1 LENTTFVYM
10 TVGSKKE
17 AMAIGNELVTHRL
30 AACVNIIDQMNSIYW
45 WEGEIHYGN
54 EVVMIAKTLSSKVPE
69 LIEIVKSNH
78 SYECPCIVT
87 LPILSGNPDFLR
99 WIAEEVRG
107 IDG

>member
-1 LENTTFVYM
+1 MDNATLVYM

-17 AMAIGNELVTHRL
+17 AMAIGNELVTNRL

-69 LIEIVKSNH
+69 LVEIVKANH

-87 LPILSGNPDFLR
+87 LPIISGNPDFLN
-99 WIAEEVRG
+99 WIAAEVKG
-107 IDG
+107 MAD